1 MRTILVTGGSG
12 FIGRHF
18 CAQAVCSGFGVIV
31 ISRDVPAAK
40 QILPNAVQV
49 LSDLD
54 ELPAST
60 NIDVI
65 VNLAGEP
72 LAKKRWS
79 EKRKQL
85 FYTSR
90 GDFTERLFNFF
101 ALRDSAPE
109 TLISGSAI
117 GYYGPGSEPMTESSD
132 YLDGFSHQLCAHW
145 EASARRFEKLGTRV
159 CLIRTGIVLGDHGA
173 LAEMLPPFKLGLG
186 GVIGSGQ
193 QYMSWIHVQ
202 DMVALLMHCIE
213 TQKLSGPINAT
224 APNPLRNYQ
233 FVKILAR
240 VLRRPAVLPMP
251 KWLTK
256 LLFGEMGEELLLQG
270 QQVLPEKATQSGFVF
285 MFPDLKLALEDIIL

>member
-101 ALRDSAPE
+101 ALIQ
-109 TLISGSAI
+109 ISDPWHSTVQ
-117 GYYGPGSEPMTESSD
+117 MNTD
-132 YLDGFSHQLCAHW
+132 F
-145 EASARRFEKLGTRV
+145 V
-159 CLIRTGIVLGDHGA
+159 CLNFYCKSEKCLR
-173 LAEMLPPFKLGLG
+173 
-186 GVIGSGQ
+186 
-193 QYMSWIHVQ
+193 
-202 DMVALLMHCIE
+202 
-213 TQKLSGPINAT
+213 LSNLDT
-224 APNPLRNYQ
+224 R
-233 FVKILAR
+233 
-240 VLRRPAVLPMP
+240 
-251 KWLTK
+251 
-256 LLFGEMGEELLLQG
+256 
-270 QQVLPEKATQSGFVF
+270 
-285 MFPDLKLALEDIIL
+285 LK